1 MVSRKTLH
9 LLDLSLAIDS
19 AIRDLRNQYH
29 CDLDVKD
36 TKETVEFMLE
46 SINDLDLGEEIS
58 KVDIA
63 VLGQYFTEH
72 YRQIINSIIDQE
84 PFDEGYIENFQSINY
99 PTERGW
105 YFITRL
111 YYWLA
116 YQLVTTGIMNTQD
129 CFNTRISI
137 KRVSPNDV
145 KWMMGYLLYY
155 TSYIVTIEEF

>member
-9 LLDLSLAIDS
+9 LLDLSLTIDS

-36 TKETVEFMLE
+36 TKETVD
-46 SINDLDLGEEIS
+46 DLDLGEEIS

-99 PTERGW
+99 PNERGW

-116 YQLVTTGIMNTQD
+116 YQLVTTGIMNTND